1 MRQFDPGNIKLIY
14 VTYHV
19 DVGES
24 PFLVGVDYL
33 MKAVVVSIRGT
44 LSLKV
49 SYMYLRVIC
58 PNLALKGIIRPITLI
73 KAFYN
78 SLGLNNTTNGLSGS
92 CFIR

>member
-1 MRQFDPGNIKLIY
+1 MHLLFDIFYVNIQVMRQFDPGNIKLIY

-49 SYMYLRVIC
+49 SNMYFRGTC
-58 PNLALKGIIRPITLI
+58 P
-73 KAFYN
+73 
-78 SLGLNNTTNGLSGS
+78 
-92 CFIR
+92 